1 MNKQHLLWRLAK
13 FLELAGMCIV
23 LAGLVMSISLGM
35 DEEGLKSMAYS
46 GYGLLIGGGLFIAG
60 YLLERVTGTR

>member
-1 MNKQHLLWRLAK
+1 MKKATIWRFAK

-46 GYGLLIGGGLFIAG
+46 GYGLIYGGLIFMAG
-60 YLLERVTGTR
+60 YFLERGMGAR

>member
-1 MNKQHLLWRLAK
+1 MSKATLWRLAK
-13 FLELAGMCIV
+13 FLELVGMCIV

-46 GYGLLIGGGLFIAG
+46 GYGLMIGGGLFILG
-60 YLLERVTGTR
+60 YFIERSVGAR

>member
-1 MNKQHLLWRLAK
+1 MNKANLWRFAK
-13 FLELAGMCIV
+13 LLELIGMCVV

-46 GYGLLIGGGLFIAG
+46 GYGLMAGGGLFALG
-60 YLLERVTGTR
+60 YFIERSVGAR